1 MTPETFTPQ
10 WAQLRQHLRGWWDQ
24 LTEHDPEQIT
34 GQHDQVVRVIQERYQ
49 YLRER
54 AEAAVDRRLQAY
66 RATGGQM
73 AQALITA
80 AYEAA
85 SPSPAVL

>member
-1 MTPETFTPQ
+1 
-10 WAQLRQHLRGWWDQ
+10 
-24 LTEHDPEQIT
+24 
-34 GQHDQVVRVIQERYQ
+34 VVRVIQEHYQ

-54 AEAAVDRRLQAY
+54 AEAAVDQRLQAY

-80 AYEAA
+80 ADEAT

>member
-1 MTPETFTPQ
+1 MTPETFTQQ
-10 WAQLRQHLRGWWDQ
+10 WAQLRQHLRGWWDL
-24 LTEHDPEQIT
+24 LTEHDLKQMA
-34 GQHDQVVRVIQERYQ
+34 GQHDQVVRVIQECYQ

-54 AEAAVDRRLQAY
+54 AEAAVDQRLQAY

-73 AQALITA
+73 AQALITSA
-80 AYEAA
+80 DEAT

>member
-1 MTPETFTPQ
+1 MTPETFTQQ
-10 WAQLRQHLRGWWDQ
+10 WAQLRQHLRGWRDQ
-24 LTEHDPEQIT
+24 LTEHDLEQMA
-34 GQHDQVVRVIQERYQ
+34 GQHDQVVRVIEECYQ

-80 AYEAA
+80 ADEAT